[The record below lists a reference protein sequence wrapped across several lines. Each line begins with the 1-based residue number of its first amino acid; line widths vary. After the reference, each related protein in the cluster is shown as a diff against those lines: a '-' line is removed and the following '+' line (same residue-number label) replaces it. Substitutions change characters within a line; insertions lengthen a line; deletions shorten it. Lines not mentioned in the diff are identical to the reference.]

1 MENIVFVIT
10 GIACTC
16 IIVISEI
23 LQLQK
28 ISSIEEYNKSLET
41 TLQQKFEKISSI
53 EKYNKSL
60 ETTLQQNNEHIM
72 MCILYKAVHI
82 PEPIHGLKININE
95 GEVAFTDVR
104 IVDTNDKEILY
115 NINLQRVRNGYHRY
129 QLTTCGI
136 GNRDLLI
143 HFNPIVVKYID
154 FVDLQFGPMKIVRI
168 VFLMEN
174 REVTINMKQREKNI
188 ICNTAAFK
196 NNH

>member
-1 MENIVFVIT
+1 MKH
-10 GIACTC
+10 
-16 IIVISEI
+16 IINLKFT
-23 LQLQK
+23 LQQKFKK
-28 ISSIEEYNKSLET
+28 ISSIEKHIKSLERV
-41 TLQQKFEKISSI
+41 LEQKFEKISSI

-82 PEPIHGLKININE
+82 PEPIHGLKIDINE

-154 FVDLQFGPMKIVRI
+154 FVDLQFGPMKIVCI

-174 REVTINMKQREKNI
+174 REVSINIREKESIYIKQKEKNI
-188 ICNTAAFK
+188 ICNTAAY
-196 NNH
+196 HSTIMI